1 MLAFV
6 LSAAKTAMVCNFIW
20 GPSPRRPWPRD
31 ALQVSLLSLM
41 GGLLRKHFG
50 IKRGSIEFRND
61 CPYVLG
67 WLLGGLWGGD
77 APHRYS
83 GSSFGKRC

>member
-6 LSAAKTAMVCNFIW
+6 LSAAKTAMVCNFTW

-41 GGLLRKHFG
+41 GGAVAQAFLH
-50 IKRGSIEFRND
+50 
-61 CPYVLG
+61 
-67 WLLGGLWGGD
+67 
-77 APHRYS
+77 
-83 GSSFGKRC
+83 